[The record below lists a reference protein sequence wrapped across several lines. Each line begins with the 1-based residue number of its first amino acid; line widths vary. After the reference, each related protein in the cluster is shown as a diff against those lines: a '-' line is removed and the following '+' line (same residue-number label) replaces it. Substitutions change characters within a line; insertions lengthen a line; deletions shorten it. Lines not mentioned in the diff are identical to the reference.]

1 MDMKLLKHTQVNTWT
16 LESLFCFKSV
26 LKYDSNTT
34 MRHCQNIHVC
44 CRYIPYFSFERHDI
58 LVCIMQWAL
67 WWLCGLTHISLFGP
81 RMVMLL
87 YFTIGFCFDLLQK
100 KEGITLICTPM
111 GWNWR
116 ERNSL
121 TKENICIKWKADEKI
136 CNYVPDWV
144 KYFSAST
151 CQLPPEP
158 VPNPRLPGLGKAP
171 ENVTSERCCISV
183 FLRSTASPSPLV
195 PLSSLLRSALP
206 RVPDNGAQFLS
217 AKGSVAA
224 RE

>member
-1 MDMKLLKHTQVNTWT
+1 
-16 LESLFCFKSV
+16 
-26 LKYDSNTT
+26 
-34 MRHCQNIHVC
+34 
-44 CRYIPYFSFERHDI
+44 
-58 LVCIMQWAL
+58 MQWAL

-87 YFTIGFCFDLLQK
+87 YFTIGFCFDLIHK
-100 KEGITLICTPM
+100 KKHITLICTPT
-111 GWNWR
+111 GWNRR

-121 TKENICIKWKADEKI
+121 TKGNICIKWKADEKI

-151 CQLPPEP
+151 CQLPLEP
-158 VPNPRLPGLGKAP
+158 VPNGQLPGLGEAP
-171 ENVTSERCCISV
+171 ENVTSERCHLPLRLRS
-183 FLRSTASPSPLV
+183 LRSTASASPPLI
-195 PLSSLLRSALP
+195 PLSSLLRSALLC
-206 RVPDNGAQFLS
+206 VPDNAAQLLS